1 MSNKL
6 LLVFAL
12 IGIIVVFSCGLFL
25 PIPIG
30 YRVSMLTAGVIMS
43 VVFSIIIPFD
53 RKHIVRKK
61 GNKIDFTKT
70 KVYFRWNVFDTISVC
85 LALYACICVQVLIFF
100 SSNGIYNSKS
110 ICSIFYK
117 SIAVVGFYCNCIFN
131 FPYFINVKRNKGD
144 QKSWR
149 RLGLRR
155 SSCLRIKGEISRL
168 GKNYM
173 F

>member
-61 GNKIDFTKT
+61 GI
-70 KVYFRWNVFDTISVC
+70 
-85 LALYACICVQVLIFF
+85 
-100 SSNGIYNSKS
+100 KS
-110 ICSIFYK
+110 ILQKQKFIF
-117 SIAVVGFYCNCIFN
+117 VGMYLIRFLFVWHCMHAYVCRF
-131 FPYFINVKRNKGD
+131 
-144 QKSWR
+144 
-149 RLGLRR
+149 
-155 SSCLRIKGEISRL
+155 
-168 GKNYM
+168 
-173 F
+173 